1 MKISWTLTAVGPP
14 VPFIVSC
21 RFVAEEVAA
30 GHLIDLPV
38 GKARITVRHVVA
50 TDVWWCGERDRGGV
64 WWWSDGVGG

>member
-14 VPFIVSC
+14 VHFIVSC

-50 TDVWWCGERDRGGV
+50 TDV
-64 WWWSDGVGG
+64 